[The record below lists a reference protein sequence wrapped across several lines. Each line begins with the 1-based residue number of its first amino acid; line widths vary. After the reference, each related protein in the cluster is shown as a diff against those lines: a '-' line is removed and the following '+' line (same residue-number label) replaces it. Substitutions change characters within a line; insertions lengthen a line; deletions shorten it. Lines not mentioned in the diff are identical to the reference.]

1 MKKWSALLSLI
12 MLLLQ
17 GCASSQTN
25 KEQAVFHYRLGV
37 SYLNEGDAT
46 SALKE
51 LMQAEILGRK
61 DPQVA
66 NALGLAYYKKGEL
79 DLALQRFKRA
89 LELNPKF
96 SEARNNL
103 GIMYLEKKMWDD
115 AIDELIKATGDIL
128 YPTPE
133 YAYTNMGWAYFKKND
148 PIKAIESYQKAM
160 EKNPRF
166 AKAHH
171 DLGLV
176 YFSLD
181 KVDDA
186 ISEYKTAVRYF
197 PNYLDAHYNLGLSYL
212 KLNKKGLAMDAFK
225 EVVRIA
231 PDSDMGR
238 NAQNYIELLNR

>member
-1 MKKWSALLSLI
+1 MKKGLMLLSVALF
-12 MLLLQ
+12 LQ
-17 GCASSQTN
+17 GCASSQVN
-25 KEQAVFHYRLGV
+25 KEQSMFHYRLGV

-79 DLALQRFKRA
+79 DLALKQFKRA

-115 AIDELIKATGDIL
+115 AIDELKKATGDIL

-148 PIKAIESYQKAM
+148 PIKAIECYQKAI

-166 AKAHH
+166 PKAHH

-186 ISEYKTAVRYF
+186 ISEYKTAIKSF
-197 PNYLDAHYNLGLSYL
+197 PNYLDAHYNLGLAYL

-225 EVVRIA
+225 EVDRIA

-238 NAQNYIELLNR
+238 NAQNYIELLGR